1 MHRKTKTPSQSC
13 IPQVPKLY
21 IPQVPKLYIPQVP
34 KLYKPQ
40 VPKLYIPQV
49 PKFKQLDPSGFPGLQ
64 SMHSIRGTALQ
75 ILQSECH
82 RSLLTRRWQQI
93 TRDQLCMRTQ
103 KLKSSLYAL
112 NCSQMT
118 LSKGNPSDHP
128 IKITTNNLQY
138 STLVQL
144 HELKKYYSTSFFS
157 LQMLIIQHKP
167 ICSNFCVLKDMYTQ
181 HLEPKCLSN
190 L

>member
-49 PKFKQLDPSGFPGLQ
+49 PKLYIPQVPKFKQLDPSGFPGLQ

-75 ILQSECH
+75 IL
-82 RSLLTRRWQQI
+82 
-93 TRDQLCMRTQ
+93 
-103 KLKSSLYAL
+103 
-112 NCSQMT
+112 
-118 LSKGNPSDHP
+118 
-128 IKITTNNLQY
+128 
-138 STLVQL
+138 
-144 HELKKYYSTSFFS
+144 
-157 LQMLIIQHKP
+157 
-167 ICSNFCVLKDMYTQ
+167 
-181 HLEPKCLSN
+181 
-190 L
+190 